1 MTDEQKPDSKK
12 RSHPPPLPFL
22 SALGAVP
29 HLNTTFKHF
38 VAFGRAHGLV
48 PEGELDPVR
57 ELVDV
62 LLPPTGGA

>member
-1 MTDEQKPDSKK
+1 MNKNPDSKK
-12 RSHPPPLPFL
+12 QSPPPPSPPFF
-22 SALGAVP
+22 SPALGAVP

>member
-1 MTDEQKPDSKK
+1 
-12 RSHPPPLPFL
+12 
-22 SALGAVP
+22 LGAVP
-29 HLNTTFKHF
+29 HLNTTFKPF

-48 PEGELDPVR
+48 PEGELYPVR